1 MRAGR
6 DDGSASRLLSEAV
19 RSEVTAPFP
28 PHPGDVREIE
38 ARVSPDHPPK
48 PDLLRQAAER
58 ALQLGRS
65 VAGTTGPNPP
75 VGCVIVGGGAIV
87 GEGAT
92 RPAGGPH
99 AEVVALGDAGELAR
113 GATAVVTLEPCGH
126 TGRTGPCSAALLEAE
141 VAQVIY
147 LLSDPHARAAGGA
160 RLLSAAGIDVTRGLP
175 DGEDLTAAAVSDLRG
190 FLRVVAD
197 GRPHVLLKLAQ
208 LPDGSTVPAPGS
220 YLTGHAARARVHEL
234 RAEVDAVLV
243 GGATVRADDPHLDVR
258 HHDVERQP
266 RPVILSASGD
276 VPVASN
282 VVRRGA
288 LVIVGTTALDER
300 VAALS
305 AAGAEVLRCAER
317 ADGTLDVAAALRLLP
332 DRRILTVL
340 AEPGLALA
348 TSLLA
353 ADAVDVI
360 ELHVAGAAGLQG
372 DALTAALMLPV
383 GRFHPSQQVAVG
395 DDLVLR
401 LERAAMLAVAV

>member
-1 MRAGR
+1 MMAPSPLHP
-6 DDGSASRLLSEAV
+6 SA
-19 RSEVTAPFP
+19 
-28 PHPGDVREIE
+28 DVREIE
-38 ARVSPDHPPK
+38 ARVSPEHAPQPET
-48 PDLLRQAAER
+48 LRQAAER
-58 ALQLGRS
+58 ALELGRS

-75 VGCVIVGGGAIV
+75 VGCVIVAGDRIV

-126 TGRTGPCSAALLEAE
+126 TGRTGPCNTALLEAG
-141 VAQVIY
+141 VARVIY
-147 LLSDPHARAAGGA
+147 LLSDPHVLAAGGA
-160 RLLSAAGIDVTRGLP
+160 RLLSAAGIDVTRGIP
-175 DGEDLTAAAVSDLRG
+175 DGEDLTATAVRDLRG
-190 FLRVVAD
+190 FLTVVAE

-208 LPDGSTVPAPGS
+208 LPDGSTVPAPGA

-243 GGATVRADDPHLDVR
+243 GGATIRADDPRLDVR

-266 RPVILSASGD
+266 RPVVLSVRGD

-288 LVIVGTTALDER
+288 LVIVGTKAPDER
-300 VAALS
+300 VVALV
-305 AAGAEVLRCAER
+305 AAGAEVLRCAEH
-317 ADGTLDVAAALRLLP
+317 ADGSLDVVAALRLLP
-332 DRRILTVL
+332 ERRILTVL

-348 TSLLA
+348 TSLLS

-360 ELHVAGAAGLQG
+360 ELHVAGAAGLQ
-372 DALTAALMLPV
+372 DDLLTAALTLPV
-383 GRFHPSQQVAVG
+383 GRFHASDQITVG